1 MCENGLLKSHP
12 VPELVSLHNVHR
24 YNPLEK
30 CTGLPPACRQDIY
43 IYLFIYLFVCLLV
56 YMFCLRNFVLG
67 HANLNFTYI
76 VFSVLTSITVCFRIP

>member
-1 MCENGLLKSHP
+1 MF
-12 VPELVSLHNVHR
+12 
-24 YNPLEK
+24 
-30 CTGLPPACRQDIY
+30 IF

-67 HANLNFTYI
+67 HANLNFIYI